1 MQNTFV
7 PKFTYV
13 IPFRFSNDRIIPLRR
28 VLDWLSGFQNIEVM
42 IVEQDKHS
50 KISHLNLKANIVF
63 VESDAP
69 FNKAWAYNI
78 AMKRSNSPFIIF
90 GDADTTM
97 NPHHLISSIKECE
110 TSDCVL
116 AIKELIKLEHNES
129 SGDLNSILA
138 INRKGSIV
146 NPFEGITIFKR
157 ESIQKV
163 GGWNEDFLGSGG
175 YESKFQDF
183 KSSKL
188 INVKKMDFVGHH
200 FPHQPS
206 PFDFNLSQRNTQTL
220 DTYSKID
227 ISQLQQHIQISGPR
241 VGLLNKYQ

>member
-1 MQNTFV
+1 MQNTFI

-69 FNKAWAYNI
+69 FSKAWAYNI
-78 AMKRSNSPFIIF
+78 AMKRSNSPFLIF
-90 GDADTTM
+90 GDADTVM
-97 NPHHLISSIKECE
+97 NPHNLISSIKEAE
-110 TSDCVL
+110 SSDCVL
-116 AIKELIKLEHNES
+116 ATSELIKLELNES
-129 SGDLNSILA
+129 VMDLNSILSL
-138 INRKGSIV
+138 NKKGFTV

-183 KSSKL
+183 KCSKL
-188 INVKKMDFVGHH
+188 LNVKKMDFVGYH
-200 FPHQPS
+200 FPHLS
-206 PFDFNLSQRNTQTL
+206 YPFDLNLSQRNTQML

-227 ISQLQQHIQISGPR
+227 VTQLQQHIQMSGPR